1 MNDQRR
7 SRAEIDH
14 EILTLEEVAAYLRLR
29 PQTIYKW
36 AQEKR
41 IPAAKLGKE
50 WRFRR
55 SVIDR
60 WLDDQMFGEDSQF
73 GHLRRDQH
81 GDSSGESRLL
91 GT

>member
-1 MNDQRR
+1 MSGVSRR
-7 SRAEIDH
+7 DGVPAN
-14 EILTLEEVAAYLRLR
+14 EILTIEEVATYLRLT

-41 IPAAKLGKE
+41 IPAVKLGKE

-60 WLDDQMFGEDSQF
+60 WFDAQLTG
-73 GHLRRDQH
+73 
-81 GDSSGESRLL
+81 GDASSGDPKLDTSNR
-91 GT
+91 

>member
-1 MNDQRR
+1 M
-7 SRAEIDH
+7 SPKRARDAVPNN
-14 EILTLEEVAAYLRLR
+14 EILTIEEVAAYLRLT

-41 IPAAKLGKE
+41 IPAVKLGKE

-60 WLDDQMFGEDSQF
+60 WFDEQLLG
-73 GHLRRDQH
+73 
-81 GDSSGESRLL
+81 GESPFGVLKADR
-91 GT
+91 GR